1 MYFGYSMLTVE
12 ELFTLS
18 MNFLKNWNQDIMKLP
33 YKYIMATHLPYTM
46 RLEKS
51 LEEKRKKEI
60 SRQNKKYLKQ
70 KATTNISEDEATRV
84 VKQIEKEKAYWEKE
98 KKKQEQLIEKFAL
111 YGKEKQ
117 SYDVQVLK

>member
-1 MYFGYSMLTVE
+1 M
-12 ELFTLS
+12 
-18 MNFLKNWNQDIMKLP
+18 
-33 YKYIMATHLPYTM
+33 
-46 RLEKS
+46 
-51 LEEKRKKEI
+51 
-60 SRQNKKYLKQ
+60 KQ